1 MIFKSTLV
9 LRYLIKENLFSFL
22 IIFLFACLFFISI
35 DLIELIRRSSSK
47 NIDITVLLKMAILHI
62 PTLLP
67 IILPTVFLLSSMNTY
82 MKLNKNN
89 ELSDLRA
96 SGFSIWSLIFPAVIN
111 VSIVSILFL
120 FIFNPV
126 FSYMNL
132 KFKNLENT
140 YFKGSSGLYSVS
152 QTGLWLREKNDE
164 FEYVINAKLYSSE
177 EKKLKNVKIFKF
189 DLNYKFLERINVD
202 TVLMIDDKNWEL
214 IDGSRLIINKLPV
227 KFEKLQL
234 FIDLDAKKIEKNFR
248 TPESIGFWELNDYI
262 ENLEKSGFSV
272 RKHLVYKNYLFSY
285 PLILLSMVLLG
296 CILSIKKNRVKKSFL
311 MVVIGIIIGIVF
323 HFVGD
328 LVKTLG
334 QTGSLNIFFSVWAIP
349 IIFNLFLVSALI
361 HVEDG

>member
-89 ELSDLRA
+89 ELSVLRA

-120 FIFNPV
+120 LIFNPV

-177 EKKLKNVKIFKF
+177 EKK
-189 DLNYKFLERINVD
+189 
-202 TVLMIDDKNWEL
+202 T
-214 IDGSRLIINKLPV
+214 
-227 KFEKLQL
+227 
-234 FIDLDAKKIEKNFR
+234 
-248 TPESIGFWELNDYI
+248 
-262 ENLEKSGFSV
+262 
-272 RKHLVYKNYLFSY
+272 
-285 PLILLSMVLLG
+285 
-296 CILSIKKNRVKKSFL
+296 
-311 MVVIGIIIGIVF
+311 
-323 HFVGD
+323 
-328 LVKTLG
+328 
-334 QTGSLNIFFSVWAIP
+334 
-349 IIFNLFLVSALI
+349 
-361 HVEDG
+361 